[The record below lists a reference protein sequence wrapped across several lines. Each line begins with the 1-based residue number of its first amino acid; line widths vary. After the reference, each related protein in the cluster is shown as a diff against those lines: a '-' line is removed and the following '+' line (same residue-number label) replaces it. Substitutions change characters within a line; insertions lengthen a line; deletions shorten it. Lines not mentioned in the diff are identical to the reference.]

1 MMCMAA
7 TGRSWAKKGE
17 TLKLKLKLG
26 QKTEGGG
33 WGSKKLG
40 NTNLVKVRQANM
52 VEVWGR
58 VRGDLVV
65 SRQTCAQAKAVL

>member
-40 NTNLVKVRQANM
+40 NTNLIKVRQANM
-52 VEVWGR
+52 VEVC
-58 VRGDLVV
+58 RGVV
-65 SRQTCAQAKAVL
+65 GVIWLSPYKHMRSS